1 MNTIAELL
9 YADEPGGRQRL
20 EKAIRK
26 HRLIE
31 SRLMWPAVLT
41 LIAEGIMAFLDMPAA
56 HLAASAYEKHRR
68 IEVAKRETA
77 GPPGTRQVVQ
87 LMKHTI
93 HSRLEPKVEI
103 EINGVPKTLLRLA
116 LMTELT
122 IESVTAIV
130 QSGHLV
136 DITPGSATAEATL
149 SASGITLAKAKPR
162 PIDLAVPAK
171 GRIVVDLTVLGE
183 PIVRQV
189 QTAG

>member
-41 LIAEGIMAFLDMPAA
+41 LIAEGILAFLDMPAA

-77 GPPGTRQVVQ
+77 EPPGTRQVVQ

-93 HSRLEPKVEI
+93 NSRLEPKVEI

-116 LMTELT
+116 L